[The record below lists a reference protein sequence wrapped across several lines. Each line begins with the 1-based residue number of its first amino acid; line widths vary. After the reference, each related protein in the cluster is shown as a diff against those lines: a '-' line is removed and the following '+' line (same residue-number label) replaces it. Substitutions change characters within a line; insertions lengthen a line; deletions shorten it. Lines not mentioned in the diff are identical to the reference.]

1 MLVVPYSLPG
11 VSLSVYFSWG
21 SSLVKELK
29 YISVSTTAYIL
40 VRMVCA
46 QVI

>member
-1 MLVVPYSLPG
+1 MLVVPYSLPE
-11 VSLSVYFSWG
+11 VSLGAYFSWD
-21 SSLVKELK
+21 SSLGKELK

-40 VRMVCA
+40 VGMVRA